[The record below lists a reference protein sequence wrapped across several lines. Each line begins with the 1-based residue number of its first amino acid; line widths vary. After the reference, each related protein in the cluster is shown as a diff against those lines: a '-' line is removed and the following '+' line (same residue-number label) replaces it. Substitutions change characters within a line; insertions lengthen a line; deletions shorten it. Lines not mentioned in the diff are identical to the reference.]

1 MCGRFTRTTSI
12 GDILQAFGITEIACD
27 LPPSDNIAPTE
38 PIAVITDDHGSRR
51 LIALRWGLIPS
62 WAKDPTVEDAQQL
75 HVVLEPFSE
84 EDMEAYEVSR
94 LVNSPRNNS
103 PACLELVERE

>member
-1 MCGRFTRTTSI
+1 MKRGPPAAGEPHGRT
-12 GDILQAFGITEIACD
+12 LY
-27 LPPSDNIAPTE
+27 P
-38 PIAVITDDHGSRR
+38 DDQHRGH
-51 LIALRWGLIPS
+51 P
-62 WAKDPTVEDAQQL
+62 L